1 MGTVPAGGRAAE
13 SAPRG
18 GRGGGCGPRERVRP
32 WRGARVRTLVSGGTV
47 VTAADTIRAD
57 VLIDDGK
64 VAGIG
69 VAGVSA
75 DRVIEATGRYVIP
88 GGVDVHTHM
97 ELLTP
102 AGTAC
107 DDFATGTAAAAWGG
121 TTTIIDYA
129 GHDYGEPLLAGL
141 ERWQAKAAGAAYID
155 YGLHMMIKEVSE
167 QVLADMALL
176 AGAGVTSVKLF
187 TAYPGVYMVD
197 DQALLR
203 AMIRAA
209 EIGSMVNIHAENGG
223 AIEVLTGRLLAEG
236 KTSPLYHARS
246 RPAALEAEATGR
258 AITLARVAGT
268 PVYIVHLTAAAALE
282 AVHAARDDG
291 ASVSAETCI
300 QYLYLDQSQLAGADG
315 SKYVC
320 TPPLRDAADRD
331 ALWQGLQRGDLDV
344 LATDHCP
351 FTLADK
357 QRGAGDFT
365 KIPGGLPGVEDRVT
379 LAYQGVLDGRI
390 SLNRWVDVVAT
401 APAKLFG
408 LYPHK
413 GTLAPGSD
421 ADLVVF
427 DPTAERV
434 IGAASHHM
442 NVDYSCYEGM
452 RVRGRPETVMQRG
465 QVLVA
470 GGAFHGRPGAGHY
483 LSRQPPGL

>member
-1 MGTVPAGGRAAE
+1 M
-13 SAPRG
+13 
-18 GRGGGCGPRERVRP
+18 
-32 WRGARVRTLVSGGTV
+32 GARVRTLVSGGTV
-47 VTAADTIRAD
+47 VTAADTVRAD
-57 VLIDDGK
+57 VLIDGGK
-64 VAGIG
+64 VAGVGVAGVG

-75 DRVIEATGRYVIP
+75 DRVIDATGRYVIP
-88 GGVDVHTHM
+88 GGIDVHTHM
-97 ELLTP
+97 ELEAP
-102 AGTAC
+102 NAVSC

-141 ERWQAKAAGAAYID
+141 ERWQAKAAGAAHID
-155 YGLHMMIKEVSE
+155 YGLHMMIKEVSD

-187 TAYPGVYMVD
+187 MAYPGVYMVD
-197 DQALLR
+197 DGALLR
-203 AMIRAA
+203 AMCRAA
-209 EIGSMVNIHAENGG
+209 ELGSMVAVHAENGG
-223 AIEVLTGRLLAEG
+223 AIEVLVGRLLAEG
-236 KTSPLYHARS
+236 RTSPLYHARS
-246 RPAALEAEATGR
+246 RPAALEAEATSR

-268 PVYIVHLTAAAALE
+268 PVYIVHLTSAAALD

-291 ASVSAETCI
+291 ASVYAETCV
-300 QYLYLDQSQLAGADG
+300 QYLYLDQSDLAGADA

-320 TPPLRDAADRD
+320 TPPLRTAADRD
-331 ALWQGLQRGDLDV
+331 TLWRGLHRGDLDV

-357 QRGAGDFT
+357 RRGAGDFT
-365 KIPGGLPGVEDRVT
+365 KVPGGLPGVEDRVT
-379 LAYQGVLDGRI
+379 LAFQGVLDGRI
-390 SLNRWVDVVAT
+390 TLNRWVEVIAT

-427 DPTAERV
+427 DPAAERV
-434 IGAASHHM
+434 IGAATHHM
-442 NVDYSCYEGM
+442 NVDYSCYEGL

-465 QVLVA
+465 EVLVA
-470 GGAFHGRPGAGHY
+470 GGTFHGRPGAGQY
-483 LSRQPPGL
+483 LSRSPAIR